1 MNISWTS
8 CNYLPFTSRT
18 ISKKIKFEEKNT
30 KTPKMN
36 KNVIDMLK
44 GKLFFEFFLLKSVH
58 PNTVDTSLF
67 FVFS

>member
-1 MNISWTS
+1 
-8 CNYLPFTSRT
+8 
-18 ISKKIKFEEKNT
+18 
-30 KTPKMN
+30 MN
-36 KNVIDMLK
+36 KNLIDML